1 MKEKEIILTSDN
13 LVYEDD
19 EIGSYSYSDGI
30 LCYSSHAQ
38 MRWSYAVYAGPANN
52 EIEGPIV
59 IPSRITICGKEF
71 QVKGINS
78 FCGCR
83 KITSIFVSDSIV
95 DIKGD
100 EFFSG
105 CDSLESII
113 IDKNNQFM
121 DSRND
126 CNAIIYTR
134 DNWLILGCKNTII
147 PSDITHIRHFAFEN
161 CTGLSSIIIPESV
174 QSIGEYAFCNCCG
187 LKTITIPDCVSS
199 IGTGAF
205 EGCTGLDSIVVS
217 NENSVYD
224 SRNNCNAI
232 IETTSDTLISGCKN
246 TVIPEGLTKIN
257 EGAFAG
263 ITNLKQIKLPSSLL
277 SIGESS
283 FSNSGLVSIVIP
295 KNVEHIDNAAFY
307 GCKLLES
314 IIVDKDNSIF
324 DSRNNCNAII
334 ETASNKLLFG
344 CKNTVIPPTVEIIGE
359 SAFQEHD
366 EITTFVIPEGIV
378 EIEPN
383 AFMECRNLKSIYSYI
398 KDPNSCFVH
407 ISAFIEHGDSTTLYV
422 PKGSIDAYKKA
433 QGGWHLFE
441 NIQELKEDNPFPT
454 HTKE

>member
-1 MKEKEIILTSDN
+1 
-13 LVYEDD
+13 
-19 EIGSYSYSDGI
+19 
-30 LCYSSHAQ
+30 
-38 MRWSYAVYAGPANN
+38 MRWSYAVCAGPANN

-121 DSRND
+121 DSRDD

-174 QSIGEYAFCNCCG
+174 QSIGEYAF
-187 LKTITIPDCVSS
+187 
-199 IGTGAF
+199 A
-205 EGCTGLDSIVVS
+205 GCTGLDSIVVS
-217 NENSVYD
+217 NKNSVYD

-277 SIGESS
+277 NIGESS

-314 IIVDKDNSIF
+314 IIVDKDNSKF

-422 PKGSIDAYKKA
+422 PKGSIDAYKKT
-433 QGGWHLFE
+433 QGGWQLFSDL
-441 NIQELKEDNPFPT
+441 QEFDVELYSSNC
-454 HTKE
+454 